1 MINHQRMLQT
11 GGALYEQPSEIGLP
25 LAYMSSVTIGG
36 NLKVRSIYQK
46 NEINQNPSVWV
57 WGGLG
62 LAHIRIGV
70 FWVLNSE
77 KPEISG

>member
-46 NEINQNPSVWV
+46 NEINQNPSV
-57 WGGLG
+57 
-62 LAHIRIGV
+62 
-70 FWVLNSE
+70 
-77 KPEISG
+77 